1 MGLMNANGMPGNGAT
16 GKSGLMEQMM
26 QAGRLVFDSRVPFS
40 LKLMLPI
47 AAAIYWIWPLDL
59 MPGLPFDDIAVL
71 FVALTFFVQLA
82 NQAISKGASQQYT
95 GQYTGQPNGGATTS
109 PAAND
114 GVVDT
119 TWRVIE

>member
-1 MGLMNANGMPGNGAT
+1 MPANF
-16 GKSGLMEQMM
+16 MEQMM
-26 QAGRLVFDSRVPFS
+26 QAGKLVFDSRVPFS

-47 AAAIYWIWPLDL
+47 AAALYWLWPLDL

-71 FVALTFFVQLA
+71 FVALSFFVQLA
-82 NQAISKGASQQYT
+82 NQAIGKQTAQQAAGGQGANT
-95 GQYTGQPNGGATTS
+95 GSTGPTS
-109 PAAND
+109 ND